1 MKAFALTSPDRP
13 ATLVDL
19 PDPRIAAGNIRV
31 RVRAASVN
39 GFDVFQA
46 NGYLLAMMEHQFPT
60 IIGRDFAGIVD
71 AVGEGRSDLAVG
83 DEVFGFVSAM
93 PPLHVGTY
101 AELLAGGPEVV
112 LARKPASLSF
122 EVAAALPL
130 VGATALAAVDAVEAG
145 PGTTVL
151 IVGATGGVGSLAVQL
166 AVQRGASVIATAK
179 PGEDDGFVRGL
190 GLSTPSI
197 TPPTTSWQPS
207 AHGSPR
213 ASTRSSTWS
222 AAATPSR
229 AWPGSCATAA
239 TSRRR

>member
-13 ATLVDL
+13 AALVDL
-19 PDPRIAAGNIRV
+19 PDPRVAAGTIRV

-71 AVGEGRSDLAVG
+71 AMGEGRSDLAVG

-112 LARKPASLSF
+112 LARKPASL
-122 EVAAALPL
+122 
-130 VGATALAAVDAVEAG
+130 
-145 PGTTVL
+145 
-151 IVGATGGVGSLAVQL
+151 
-166 AVQRGASVIATAK
+166 
-179 PGEDDGFVRGL
+179 
-190 GLSTPSI
+190 
-197 TPPTTSWQPS
+197 
-207 AHGSPR
+207 
-213 ASTRSSTWS
+213 
-222 AAATPSR
+222 
-229 AWPGSCATAA
+229 
-239 TSRRR
+239 